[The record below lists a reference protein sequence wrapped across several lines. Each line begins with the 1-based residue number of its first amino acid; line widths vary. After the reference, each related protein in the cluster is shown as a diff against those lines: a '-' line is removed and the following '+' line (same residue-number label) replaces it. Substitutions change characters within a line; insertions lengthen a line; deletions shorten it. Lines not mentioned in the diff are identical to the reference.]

1 MTRTR
6 ISQRLP
12 ARMAG
17 FSLIELMITIAVAA
31 VLLSIAIPN
40 FRDLILSNQLTTIS
54 NEWVAAVNAARSE
67 AIKRGAP
74 AVVCG
79 ANGNQGAGSLSNGC
93 ASALGEVR
101 ARPANAPASITVVRA
116 APAVDIPDAI
126 TRQDTQSVEFGGDGV
141 GRTPGA
147 DPTTVFS
154 GLIAEVNTDQLDG
167 NNLRCVYLETG
178 TTVTTCT
185 MTGAQGG
192 CPDNDPPNPCNP

>member
-12 ARMAG
+12 GHARG

-67 AIKRGAP
+67 AVKRGAP

-101 ARPANAPASITVVRA
+101 TRPADAPASVMVVRA
-116 APAVDIPDAI
+116 APALDIPNAI
-126 TRQDTQSVEFGGDGV
+126 TRQDTQSVEFGGDGI
-141 GRTPGA
+141 GRPPGA
-147 DPTTVFS
+147 GPTSVFS
-154 GLIAEVNTDQLDG
+154 GLVAEVNTGQLDG

-185 MTGAQGG
+185 LTGDPGD
-192 CPDNDPPNPCNP
+192 CPSDDPPNPCNP